1 MYMLINKCVSASQR
15 PCGFAEPGCG
25 GGKMAY
31 DEKTAERVR
40 EVLSDRR
47 DVVEKKLMGGLSFMV
62 SGSMCCS
69 VSGRGGLL
77 VRVSAEAHAQML
89 AEPHVQQPDMGGRI
103 MTGFVRVAPEGYRT
117 GATLR
122 TWVERGIAAARLAKT
137 SAAKARAA
145 RKRKK

>member
-1 MYMLINKCVSASQR
+1 
-15 PCGFAEPGCG
+15 
-25 GGKMAY
+25 MAY

-62 SGSMCCS
+62 NGSMCCS

-77 VRVSAEAHAQML
+77 VRVGAEAHAQML

-117 GATLR
+117 GAALR
-122 TWVERGIAAARLAKT
+122 TWVERGIAAARLKT
-137 SAAKARAA
+137 SAAKPRGA
-145 RKRKK
+145 RKRKKLRGG

>member
-62 SGSMCCS
+62 NGSMCCS

-77 VRVSAEAHAQML
+77 VRVGAEAHAQMMADAHGRANHERL
-89 AEPHVQQPDMGGRI
+89 CSRCTGGLSDCRRPQEMGRARHCG
-103 MTGFVRVAPEGYRT
+103 GAPGEGQ
-117 GATLR
+117 
-122 TWVERGIAAARLAKT
+122 AAQAK
-137 SAAKARAA
+137 
-145 RKRKK
+145 

>member
-1 MYMLINKCVSASQR
+1 
-15 PCGFAEPGCG
+15 
-25 GGKMAY
+25 MAY

-62 SGSMCCS
+62 NGSMCCS

-77 VRVSAEAHAQML
+77 VRVGAEAHAQML

-117 GATLR
+117 GAALR
-122 TWVERGIAAARLAKT
+122 TWVERGIAAARLKASAKP
-137 SAAKARAA
+137 RGA